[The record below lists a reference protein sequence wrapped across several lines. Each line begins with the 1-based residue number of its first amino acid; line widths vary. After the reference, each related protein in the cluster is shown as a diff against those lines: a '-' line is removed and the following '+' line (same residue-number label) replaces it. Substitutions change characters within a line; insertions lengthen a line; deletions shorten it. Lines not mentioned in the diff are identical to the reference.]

1 MDVHDNIL
9 ELVGNTPLVRLRKIT
24 HGLKPKIFAK
34 LESLNPNGSVK
45 DRIALHMIEV
55 AEREGKLK
63 PGGTIIEATSGNT
76 GAGLAMAAAVK
87 GYRAVFV
94 VLDKVAPEKI
104 ALLRAFGA
112 EVVIAPTAV
121 PFDHPDS
128 YMNVAN
134 RLEKETPGAWMAR
147 QHFNL
152 SNPESHY
159 LTTGPEI
166 WRQTDGQLNVLVAG
180 AGTGGTITGIAQ
192 FLKEKNPKLH
202 VVDSDPEGS
211 IFSGDT
217 PRPYKVEGIGEDFY
231 PSSYDPKIVDEYV
244 RVSDRNSFLTARR
257 ITREEGILVGGSSGT
272 AMWAT
277 LQVAARYD
285 ENSTIVVIFPDTGR
299 GYLSKLYSDDW
310 MKENGYMPRFPFA
323 ATVEELLRERPP
335 FLPSVVCVS
344 AKEPVGLAID
354 TMQRYGVSQMPIVS
368 AGEGALVS
376 TIVGSIQEKS
386 LLDRVFRQPE
396 VINAS
401 VEKVME
407 PSLPVAQADEDVDRA
422 FTFFASGTPALIVAK
437 GDETLGVI
445 TKLDVLEF
453 MTRRQRG
460 G

>member
-9 ELVGNTPLVRLRKIT
+9 ELVGNTPLVRLHRIT
-24 HGLKPKIFAK
+24 QGLKPKIFAK
-34 LESLNPNGSVK
+34 LESLNPGGSIK
-45 DRIALHMIEV
+45 DRIALHMLEV
-55 AEREGKLK
+55 AERDGKLK

-76 GAGLAMAAAVK
+76 GAGLALAAAIK

-104 ALLRAFGA
+104 ALLRAYGA

-134 RLEKETPGAWMAR
+134 RLEKEIPGAWMAR
-147 QHFNL
+147 QHFNPA
-152 SNPESHY
+152 NTETHY

-166 WRQTDGQLNVLVAG
+166 WKQTDGKVDVLVAG

-192 FLKEKNPKLH
+192 FLKEKNPK
-202 VVDSDPEGS
+202 VRIVDADPEGS

-231 PSSYDPKIVDEYV
+231 PSSYDPKIVDEFV
-244 RVSDRNSFLTARR
+244 RVSDKNSFLTARR

-272 AMWAT
+272 AMWAA
-277 LQVAARYD
+277 LQVAPRYD
-285 ENSTIVVIFPDTGR
+285 ENTTLVVVFPDTGR
-299 GYLSKLYSDDW
+299 GYLSKLYLDDW
-310 MKENGYMPRFPFA
+310 MKENGFMPRFPFA
-323 ATVEELLRERPP
+323 ANVEELLRERPP
-335 FLPSVVCVS
+335 FLPSVVCVP
-344 AKEPVGLAID
+344 AKESVGTAID
-354 TMQRYGVSQMPIVS
+354 TMQRYGVSQMPVVS
-368 AGEGALVS
+368 AGDGAMVGAF
-376 TIVGSIQEKS
+376 VGSIQEKS
-386 LLDRVFRQPE
+386 LLDRVFRQPQ
-396 VINAS
+396 VISES
-401 VEKVME
+401 VERVME
-407 PSLPVAQADEDVDRA
+407 PMLPVVQADEDVDRA
-422 FTFFASGTPALIVAK
+422 FTYFASGTPALVVAK
-437 GDETLGVI
+437 GEQTLGVI